1 MLRICFGHFAA
12 ALLNLGG
19 AMDSCLDG
27 KLDKAADCP
36 HASRVRAR
44 NANDLRERICSNCL
58 PSSGGIAG
66 EPVE

>member
-1 MLRICFGHFAA
+1 MLRICFGHFAT

-44 NANDLRERICSNCL
+44 KR
-58 PSSGGIAG
+58 
-66 EPVE
+66 